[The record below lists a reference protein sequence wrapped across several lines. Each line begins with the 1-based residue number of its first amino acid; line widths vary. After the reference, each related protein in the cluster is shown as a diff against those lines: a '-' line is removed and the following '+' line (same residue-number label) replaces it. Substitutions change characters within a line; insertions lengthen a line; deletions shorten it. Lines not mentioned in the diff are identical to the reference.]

1 VRPILQERDEYGEYN
16 LVKTMY
22 DLDAESFKSYFRMN
36 RETFD
41 ELQQLTEPLGLL
53 HKKAQIGGVFQQE
66 QD

>member
-1 VRPILQERDEYGEYN
+1 
-16 LVKTMY
+16 MY